1 MGSPAR
7 SSSLQTD
14 QYDEIRGHRSSLPW
28 QLRLMPRL
36 TPTMATTDILLPTGF
51 LMPMATTPTH
61 SDTTTA
67 RGPLMPSPP
76 PMLML
81 MPTLATMATVMDT
94 LMPMATPMP
103 LDTTSARGL
112 LMLSLPLM
120 LMLILATT
128 VMATASPTP
137 MATLTPSDTTTAR
150 GLLTLSLLLTLML
163 TPTLATTATPLSL
176 PLLCPPC
183 TEVLFMDSAT
193 EATT

>member
-14 QYDEIRGHRSSLPW
+14 QYDEIRGHRCSVL
-28 QLRLMPRL
+28 LRSV
-36 TPTMATTDILLPTGF
+36 AAEADAEADAHYGYYGILLPTGF

-67 RGPLMPSPP
+67 RGPLMLSPQL
-76 PMLML
+76 MLML
-81 MPTLATMATVMDT
+81 MLTLATMATVMDT

-103 LDTTSARGL
+103 LDTTTARGL

-128 VMATASPTP
+128 A
-137 MATLTPSDTTTAR
+137 MATLMPSDTTTAR
-150 GLLTLSLLLTLML
+150 GLLMLTLML
-163 TPTLATTATPLSL
+163 TPTLATTATLLSLPL

-183 TEVLFMDSAT
+183 TEVLFTDSAT

>member
-1 MGSPAR
+1 
-7 SSSLQTD
+7 
-14 QYDEIRGHRSSLPW
+14 
-28 QLRLMPRL
+28 MPRL

-51 LMPMATTPTH
+51 LMSMATTPTH

-67 RGPLMPSPP
+67 RGPLMLSLP

-81 MPTLATMATVMDT
+81 MPTLAIMATVMDT

-103 LDTTSARGL
+103 LDTTSATP
-112 LMLSLPLM
+112 LSLP
-120 LMLILATT
+120 
-128 VMATASPTP
+128 
-137 MATLTPSDTTTAR
+137 
-150 GLLTLSLLLTLML
+150 
-163 TPTLATTATPLSL
+163 L